1 MKQQTKGVQQGDT
14 QNAKEGRKKKLLWNK
29 TKKKKREKDEGEKDR
44 QSGRVR
50 RRKHKSVALL
60 GWMLTP
66 LRDY

>member
-1 MKQQTKGVQQGDT
+1 MPKKEEKKNYCGTKQ
-14 QNAKEGRKKKLLWNK
+14 
-29 TKKKKREKDEGEKDR
+29 KKKREKDEREKDR